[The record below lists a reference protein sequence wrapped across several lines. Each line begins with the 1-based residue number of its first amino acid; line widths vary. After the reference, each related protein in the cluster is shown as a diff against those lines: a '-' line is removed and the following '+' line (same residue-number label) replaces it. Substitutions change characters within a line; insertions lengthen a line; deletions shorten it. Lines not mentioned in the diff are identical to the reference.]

1 MNSTQNDTMSEKKL
15 KAYVV
20 REDGE
25 GNCAVVFA
33 TNGAT
38 ARRNGAN
45 ELNMEFEEVESCC
58 REPAFDQYAPGPVP
72 LHATLAAGWWHE
84 CTHCGVRFDE
94 DDRRYYDD
102 EEREDAFEPMED
114 AKHQNFCSP
123 TCMMEHW
130 AKQQERKARE
140 SAIIEAAL
148 VRWPTATNVTAG
160 EYCKAWPSRDN
171 EWRARFTLPGLRYPV
186 SWVIGE
192 PSVAVSACDVEEFQ
206 RLYGIKDPS

>member
-1 MNSTQNDTMSEKKL
+1 MTNMSSTQI
-15 KAYVV
+15 KAYVI

-38 ARRNGAN
+38 ARRKGAN
-45 ELNMEFEEVESCC
+45 ELNMEFEEVESCY

-84 CTHCGVRFDE
+84 CTHCGVRFDQGE
-94 DDRRYYDD
+94 RNYGDD
-102 EEREDAFEPMED
+102 EDREDAFEPVED
-114 AKHQNFCSP
+114 AKHQAFCGP

-130 AKQQERKARE
+130 AKQKERKARE
-140 SAIIEAAL
+140 VDTIEAAL
-148 VRWPTATNVTAG
+148 VRWPMATNVKAG

-171 EWRARFTLPGLRYPV
+171 EWRALFMLPALRYCV
-186 SWVIGE
+186 SWVIGD
-192 PSVAVSACDVEEFQ
+192 PSISVSACDVEVFQ
-206 RLYGIKDPS
+206 LLYGKDCAQ